1 MQDAVNRQ
9 WHSQGLV
16 AHFFLNQKGDAA
28 AVSPLSRTHTWEQQ
42 LASTHRATVP
52 CSIYTN
58 IVCCTKL
65 ETAVYGILF
74 RLSLLFWALLHC
86 SSSNSLN
93 LFSFF
98 FFFFFLEE
106 CTGIGAYL
114 FQKANKLN
122 KQASKQTKNTKSSLK
137 WNLYI
142 ADTVD
147 VGHQSTLAHFLAG
160 ADLTFSNLQG
170 GITEK
175 HRLQ

>member
-1 MQDAVNRQ
+1 MESFSDSLCFSEHCSIAPPPI
-9 WHSQGLV
+9 HLI
-16 AHFFLNQKGDAA
+16 FFL
-28 AVSPLSRTHTWEQQ
+28 
-42 LASTHRATVP
+42 
-52 CSIYTN
+52 
-58 IVCCTKL
+58 
-65 ETAVYGILF
+65 
-74 RLSLLFWALLHC
+74 
-86 SSSNSLN
+86 
-93 LFSFF
+93 FS
-98 FFFFFLEE
+98 FFFFLEE

-137 WNLYI
+137 WKLYI